1 MPPDFG
7 APFDARDLPSR
18 VAVLRQLLRWA
29 AGKDPAAVQL
39 LLEMLPEVDH
49 LLADVQAA
57 LASRHGG
64 SRGRAPG

>member
-7 APFDARDLPSR
+7 ALCDARDLPSR

-49 LLADVQAA
+49 LLADVQRT
-57 LASRHGG
+57 LGERN
-64 SRGRAPG
+64 